1 MGGGVDV
8 IDEVRD
14 WVNDEEGEM
23 GDILKDIRDNVFGV
37 MGCVVG

>member
-1 MGGGVDV
+1 M

-23 GDILKDIRDNVFGV
+23 GDILKDIGDNVFGV
-37 MGCVVG
+37 VGGVVC